1 MGIRSMCFLWSVV
14 HREEVK
20 SRLLCSRSRVATA
33 KKITVPR
40 LELCGAALL
49 VELIGFYMLLCV
61 GISSMYLWTNSIIVL
76 LWISLP
82 YTRFN
87 TLAANRVARIQETI
101 NLSNLKRV
109 PTLDYR
115 ADLIARRVT
124 PKVVNLQVWWQEP
137 QWLRQPRHGL
147 L

>member
-1 MGIRSMCFLWSVV
+1 
-14 HREEVK
+14 
-20 SRLLCSRSRVATA
+20 
-33 KKITVPR
+33 
-40 LELCGAALL
+40 
-49 VELIGFYMLLCV
+49 MLLCV